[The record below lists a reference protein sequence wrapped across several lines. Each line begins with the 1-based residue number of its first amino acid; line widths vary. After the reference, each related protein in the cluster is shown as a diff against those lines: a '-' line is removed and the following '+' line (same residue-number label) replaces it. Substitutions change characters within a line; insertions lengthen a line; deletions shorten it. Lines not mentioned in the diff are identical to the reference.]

1 MSEKLRVVTYNVH
14 GQKDDRAA
22 LVSVIREL
30 APDVLLVQEAPRRFR
45 WRPKC
50 AALAHDVGLVVA
62 CGGGEAMGNLILVD
76 LRVSVAETRSIRF
89 PLTPGRHLRGA
100 AIATCIVNGG
110 RFVVAGCHI
119 ATDPLERP
127 SQAALLRK
135 ALAGAADPVIIGADL
150 NDQPGSPA
158 WQVVAEGLVD
168 TGADA
173 VAAVPTFSCASPR
186 RRIDAIFVDPRITVV
201 ACQVIDTPAVRRAS
215 DHFPVVADL
224 LLPA

>member
-1 MSEKLRVVTYNVH
+1 MTEKLRVVTYNVH

-76 LRVSVAETRSIRF
+76 LRVRVEETRCVRF

-100 AIATCIVNGG
+100 AIAKCTVNGAG
-110 RFVVAGCHI
+110 FVIAGCHI

-135 ALAGAADPVIIGADL
+135 ALADAVEPVIIGADL

-158 WQVVAEGLVD
+158 WQAVVEGLLD
-168 TGADA
+168 TGAGT
-173 VAAVPTFSCASPR
+173 AATSPTFSSADPR

-201 ACQVIDTPAVRRAS
+201 ACQVVDTPAARRAR

-224 LLPA
+224 LIPA